1 MKVEAKIMKT
11 YSSGKILATAN
22 VTIDDCF
29 GVRGVKIIDSSKGIF
44 VSMPSTK
51 AGDYYVDTCFPITRD
66 ARILL
71 ENSVLGA
78 WQQYQE
84 QHQKQQ
90 QQPQQSQTAP
100 AYEPESF
107 VMSM

>member
-1 MKVEAKIMKT
+1 MKVEARIMKT

-29 GVRGVKIIDSSKGIF
+29 CIRGVKIIDSSKGLF
-44 VSMPSTK
+44 LSMPSTK

-78 WQQYQE
+78 WQQHQE
-84 QHQKQQ
+84 QNQQ
-90 QQPQQSQTAP
+90 QQPQQSHQTAP
-100 AYEPESF
+100 AFEPEPF
-107 VMSM
+107 AMSI

>member
-1 MKVEAKIMKT
+1 MKVEAKIKRT

-44 VSMPSTK
+44 VSMPNTK
-51 AGDYYVDTCFPITRD
+51 VGEHYVDTCFPITRD

-84 QHQKQQ
+84 QHQQ
-90 QQPQQSQTAP
+90 QQPQQSQQTTP